1 MTFDANDSVTLK
13 IWDRSALHHTLDP
26 AVSDLSTHHDTTTCR
41 IAVTCSG
48 PNTFTLS
55 VRGEDRA
62 LASA

>member
-1 MTFDANDSVTLK
+1 MTFDANSSVTLK
-13 IWDRSALHHTLDP
+13 IWDRSALHHTLDT
-26 AVSDLSTHHDTTTCR
+26 AVSDLSARHNTTTCR

>member
-1 MTFDANDSVTLK
+1 MTFDANSSVTLK
-13 IWDRSALHHTLDP
+13 IWDRSALHQTLDT
-26 AVSDLSTHHDTTTCR
+26 AVSDLSARHNTTTCR

-55 VRGEDRA
+55 VRGENRA